1 MSASK
6 EKRRRR
12 TNFLGAERASP
23 VSPEKKSCDKAMAGS
38 PGCPLQL
45 GFSGRG
51 GGLQEEEGGKVG
63 GRAATFKKKGK

>member
-23 VSPEKKSCDKAMAGS
+23 VSPEKKSCEKAKKQVAGS

-63 GRAATFKKKGK
+63 GRAAT